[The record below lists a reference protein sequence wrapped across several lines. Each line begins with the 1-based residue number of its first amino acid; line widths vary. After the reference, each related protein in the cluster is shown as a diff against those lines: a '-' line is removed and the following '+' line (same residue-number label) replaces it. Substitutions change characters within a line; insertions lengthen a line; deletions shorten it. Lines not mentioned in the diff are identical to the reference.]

1 MPVDVYSIVFV
12 YLQKQ
17 NILLFLVV
25 WPGNFDLFHC
35 NITLLG
41 ITSNA
46 FDLVTE
52 MWTDVLTKYL
62 CFCLF
67 NQTEQS

>member
-25 WPGNFDLFHC
+25 WPANFDLFHC

-41 ITSNA
+41 ITWNA

-52 MWTDVLTKYL
+52 M
-62 CFCLF
+62 
-67 NQTEQS
+67 